1 MVQHRAQLGQR
12 GVDPVSLVQ
21 KIRTIWREDNL
32 LRRVVKNSG
41 YLFSSNTV
49 SAALSMVQGILVAR
63 LLGMGGLGIFTII
76 TVFASNVNRL
86 LSFRMSEVTVRHFNT
101 ALADGKKDQAAAIAK
116 GIGLIEAATSI
127 AAYLIL
133 AILTPWAARTITKDA
148 TVIPL
153 YYFYG
158 LVLVSYIVFETST
171 GILQAYKRFDRVAVI
186 NLIQSVITCTLILAA
201 FIFKRGLTEVLAAY
215 FIGKTFAGISVI
227 VLASHEL
234 NLNLGRGWWRT
245 PLRTYTGWRGLF
257 GFAIN
262 TNLNGTINLFV
273 RDNIP
278 LYIAGL
284 LSTTEVGYLNIAQK
298 LVLPITMILDP
309 FIWPTYAEITQTIA
323 QRQWEIT
330 RRLLRRVSTIAAGVV
345 TGLGGVLIL
354 LGWWLIPL
362 LYGSDARPAYPVLI
376 VLLIGYGVASVIQW
390 NRPLLLALGKPGFPL
405 VVSALVGVIEL
416 ALIFWVAPPYGYLVV
431 IAVFSAYLVVST
443 SLIAWRGLTILHCQ
457 QTREVDQ

>member
-1 MVQHRAQLGQR
+1 M
-12 GVDPVSLVQ
+12 SLLQ
-21 KIRTIWREDNL
+21 KARTVWREDNL

-41 YLFSSNTV
+41 YLFSSNSV

-63 LLGMGGLGIFTII
+63 LLGMGGLGALTTI

-101 ALADGKKDQAAAIAK
+101 ALADEKKDQAAAIAK
-116 GIGLIEAATSI
+116 GIGLIEAATSM

-133 AILTPWAARTITKDA
+133 VILTPWAASTITKDT

-158 LVLVSYIVFETST
+158 LVLISNIVFETST

-201 FIFKRGLTEVLAAY
+201 FVFKRGLTDVLTAY
-215 FIGKTFAGISVI
+215 LIGKTFSGISVI
-227 VLASHEL
+227 VLASREL

-245 PLRTYTGWRGLF
+245 PLYTYTGWRGLI

-278 LYIAGL
+278 LYIGGL

-330 RRLLRRVSTIAAGVV
+330 RRLLRRVSIIAGGVV
-345 TGLGGVLIL
+345 AGLGGALVL
-354 LGWWLIPL
+354 LGWWLIPFF
-362 LYGSDARPAYPVLI
+362 YGSTARPAYPVLI
-376 VLLIGYGVASVIQW
+376 VLLIGYGIASIIQW

-405 VVSALVGVIEL
+405 MISALVGVIEL
-416 ALIFWVAPPYGYLVV
+416 IFIFWVAPSYGYLAVV
-431 IAVFSAYLVVST
+431 AVFSGYLVVST
-443 SLIAWRGLTILHCQ
+443 SIIAWRGLTILHRQ
-457 QTREVDQ
+457 QKREAEQ